1 MGFERIDDLLAGVT
15 ADGSLHGVAA
25 TVVGRDGVLY
35 QGAAGDA
42 KPDTMFRNASM
53 TKAVATTAAL
63 QLVEQGGASTWT
75 RPSRRSCRSSAS
87 SRCLTTSKAVSR
99 SCGRP
104 RRRRPSGI

>member
-1 MGFERIDDLLAGVT
+1 MGFERIDDLLNGVT

-25 TVVGRDGVLY
+25 TVVSRDGVLY

-63 QLVEQGGASTWT
+63 QLVEQG
-75 RPSRRSCRSSAS
+75 RRLLLSPDPGLFLVRGQA
-87 SRCLTTSKAVSR
+87 RLDDAIPVVHE
-99 SCGRP
+99 GRGLF
-104 RRRRPSGI
+104 SI